1 MGSPHRVD
9 ESHWDLPQEPA
20 VRAVIRRQHDLFL
33 DAKAPE
39 PTAAAGQAII
49 EPSRVLIGAADVA
62 VASGEV
68 DHQGVLG
75 HQFVG
80 VVRTC
85 DDTQWLNRRV
95 VGNIHI
101 SDSGSDLAR
110 RGLGN
115 HDPHRAVLGLRGR
128 DGCLADRFVLET
140 RSLCAVPDSIDDEH
154 ACFAFELSRAIHAGQ
169 IATIERR
176 TFVSVLGEGLTGLL
190 CAQVMTRHNASV
202 RLLSSKADRLELCAK
217 WGIKH
222 RHIDEVGLRHDQDV
236 IIETTGTPQGL
247 ANALNMVRPLG
258 TVVLTGPPVP
268 LAVTAMPID
277 HTLIADK
284 EIRVVGA
291 RCGSVSEGIRA
302 MGSGEIDLSG
312 LVSKRFRFD
321 DAISALR
328 SAQDES
334 HIGVLVSFE

>member
-1 MGSPHRVD
+1 M
-9 ESHWDLPQEPA
+9 
-20 VRAVIRRQHDLFL
+20 RAVTRHHHELFF
-33 DAKAPE
+33 DANAHE
-39 PTAAAGQAII
+39 PSPLVGQALIR
-49 EPSRVLIGAADVA
+49 PTRVLIGRADVA
-62 VASGEV
+62 VASGQIE
-68 DHQGVLG
+68 HQGVLG

-80 VVRTC
+80 VVRGC
-85 DDTQWLNRRV
+85 DDPAWVDQRV

-115 HDPHRAVLGLRGR
+115 HDPHRVVLGLHGR

-140 RSLCAVPDSIDDEH
+140 RSLCVVPETIDDEQ
-154 ACFAFELSRAIHAGQ
+154 ACFAFELARAIHAGQ

-176 TFVSVLGEGLTGLL
+176 TFVSVIGEGLTGLL
-190 CAQVMTRHNASV
+190 CAQVMTRLNASV
-202 RLLSSKADRLELCAK
+202 RLLSGQADRLELCAK

-236 IIETTGTPQGL
+236 LIETTGTAQGL
-247 ANALNMVRPLG
+247 MNALGMVRPLG
-258 TVVLTGPPVP
+258 TVVLAGPPVP
-268 LAVTAMPID
+268 LEEAKHPID
-277 HTLIADK
+277 YTLIADK
-284 EIRVVGA
+284 EIRVIGA

-328 SAQDES
+328 SAQDDS
-334 HIGVLVSFE
+334 NIAVLVSFD